1 MQVNNENGRRGIF
14 WIEAFLALFM
24 LVVGFFVLPRDKS
37 TRKEDMRLDWVG
49 AILSTAGLALLTYIL
64 A

>member
-1 MQVNNENGRRGIF
+1 MQVKNEDGRRGIF

-24 LVVGFFVLPRDKS
+24 LVLGFCVLPRDKTFFS
-37 TRKEDMRLDWVG
+37 RKTQLDWVG